1 MSLYRKKGKDDLDEV
16 ASYEDL
22 EKDIW
27 REEKIIQGERRVLS
41 LGNNVDSLTL
51 FKPSR
56 FITRRSRPRPQPACG
71 GIPYLN
77 AFS

>member
-27 REEKIIQGERRVLS
+27 REDKSNSGRKSGSI
-41 LGNNVDSLTL
+41 
-51 FKPSR
+51 SR
-56 FITRRSRPRPQPACG
+56 K
-71 GIPYLN
+71 
-77 AFS
+77 